1 MDMPV
6 RKKFSRSVTKAAH
19 ESRARVTERA
29 ITPVK
34 ASRFELATR
43 PIPGKK
49 NGERE
54 KKETFCN
61 LREWI
66 VSRRSGNYDQTRFK
80 PHKRIARCSDY
91 ISRIVC
97 YIYLPCI
104 ICLRNSKKRNLEKD
118 LQKSRNYKKLILTNT
133 CIEKWKIQ
141 RLPVAYNIDRKTI
154 RQQS

>member
-1 MDMPV
+1 MPV

-54 KKETFCN
+54 KRKLFAISVNESFRAVPGITIKPDSN
-61 LREWI
+61 HTS
-66 VSRRSGNYDQTRFK
+66 VSLAV
-80 PHKRIARCSDY
+80 RIT
-91 ISRIVC
+91 SRVSFVTSTS
-97 YIYLPCI
+97 L
-104 ICLRNSKKRNLEKD
+104 
-118 LQKSRNYKKLILTNT
+118 
-133 CIEKWKIQ
+133 
-141 RLPVAYNIDRKTI
+141 V
-154 RQQS
+154 